1 MKWRTVV
8 ILFLVVNMILNFAAC
23 ARQAEPDTQN
33 ETSTQEEQNQE
44 TQQPMES
51 ESELNSPVTEEN
63 SDFDSSVQQEKS
75 QEPSVNEDHTNEEEY
90 TEEEPTEEELIP
102 LFEKAMNEIISL
114 ATNPTD
120 DVLRDIFDKKIECDY
135 MNQIIVDDTP
145 YQWTSR
151 QYSELVDYYSQT
163 FTGEALDWLLDTSF
177 TDVDG
182 VLYAFAGGGA
192 TGWQSKAVSVE
203 KLDGNTYKGIY
214 LAYHST
220 PEGEEESTTFS
231 IEKTDAGYRV
241 SNIAYHPDLL
251 ERRGHRTN

>member
-1 MKWRTVV
+1 MRKERNTAIVLLLTLILITLV
-8 ILFLVVNMILNFAAC
+8 ILCLLLV
-23 ARQAEPDTQN
+23 
-33 ETSTQEEQNQE
+33 
-44 TQQPMES
+44 
-51 ESELNSPVTEEN
+51 
-63 SDFDSSVQQEKS
+63 
-75 QEPSVNEDHTNEEEY
+75 TNRLGALGQSEEEKQ
-90 TEEEPTEEELIP
+90 TTMMEELEQKEGQKPSEEEEPTKEELIP

-120 DVLRDIFDKKIECDY
+120 DVLRDIFDKEIECDY
-135 MNQIIVDDTP
+135 MNQVIIDGIS

-203 KLDGNTYKGIY
+203 KLDGNTYKGTY
-214 LAYHST
+214 LAYHSV

>member
-1 MKWRTVV
+1 MTLILITLV
-8 ILFLVVNMILNFAAC
+8 ILCLLLVTNRLGGLGQSEEKQTTMI
-23 ARQAEPDTQN
+23 
-33 ETSTQEEQNQE
+33 EELGQKEGQK
-44 TQQPMES
+44 PS
-51 ESELNSPVTEEN
+51 E
-63 SDFDSSVQQEKS
+63 
-75 QEPSVNEDHTNEEEY
+75 
-90 TEEEPTEEELIP
+90 EEEPTEEELIP

-114 ATNPTD
+114 STNPTD
-120 DVLRDIFDKKIECDY
+120 DVLRDIFDKEIECDY

-203 KLDGNTYKGIY
+203 KLDGNTYKGTY

-241 SNIAYHPDLL
+241 SDIAYHPDLL

>member
-1 MKWRTVV
+1 MKKERNIAVVLLLTLILITLV
-8 ILFLVVNMILNFAAC
+8 ILCLLLVTNRLGGLGQSEEKQTTMI
-23 ARQAEPDTQN
+23 
-33 ETSTQEEQNQE
+33 EELGQKEGQK
-44 TQQPMES
+44 PS
-51 ESELNSPVTEEN
+51 E
-63 SDFDSSVQQEKS
+63 
-75 QEPSVNEDHTNEEEY
+75 
-90 TEEEPTEEELIP
+90 EEEPTEEELIP

-135 MNQIIVDDTP
+135 MNQIIVDNTP

-203 KLDGNTYKGIY
+203 KLDGNTYKGTY

-241 SNIAYHPDLL
+241 SDIAYHPDLL

>member
-1 MKWRTVV
+1 MRKERNTAIVLLLTLILITLV
-8 ILFLVVNMILNFAAC
+8 ILCVLIATGRLGALS
-23 ARQAEPDTQN
+23 Q
-33 ETSTQEEQNQE
+33 SKEEKQE
-44 TQQPMES
+44 TMIEELEQKES
-51 ESELNSPVTEEN
+51 QNLGE
-63 SDFDSSVQQEKS
+63 
-75 QEPSVNEDHTNEEEY
+75 
-90 TEEEPTEEELIP
+90 EEEPTEEELLP

-120 DVLRDIFDKKIECDY
+120 DVLRDIFDKEIECDY

-203 KLDGNTYKGIY
+203 KLDGNTYKGTY

-220 PEGEEESTTFS
+220 PEGEEESTIFS

-241 SNIAYHPDLL
+241 SDIAYHPDLL

>member
-1 MKWRTVV
+1 MKKERNIAVVLLLTLILITLV
-8 ILFLVVNMILNFAAC
+8 ILCLLLVTNRLGALGQSEKEKQATMIEELG
-23 ARQAEPDTQN
+23 QKESQN
-33 ETSTQEEQNQE
+33 
-44 TQQPMES
+44 PS
-51 ESELNSPVTEEN
+51 E
-63 SDFDSSVQQEKS
+63 
-75 QEPSVNEDHTNEEEY
+75 
-90 TEEEPTEEELIP
+90 EEEPTDEELLP
-102 LFEKAMNEIISL
+102 LFEKAMNEIINL

-120 DVLRDIFDKKIECDY
+120 DVLRDIFDKEIECDY

-203 KLDGNTYKGIY
+203 KLDGNTYKGTY

-220 PEGEEESTTFS
+220 PEGEEESTIFS

-251 ERRGHRTN
+251 ERRRHRAN

>member
-1 MKWRTVV
+1 MKKERNIAVVLLLTLILITLV
-8 ILFLVVNMILNFAAC
+8 ILCLLLVTNRLGALGQSEEKQTTMI
-23 ARQAEPDTQN
+23 
-33 ETSTQEEQNQE
+33 EELGQKEGQK
-44 TQQPMES
+44 PS
-51 ESELNSPVTEEN
+51 E
-63 SDFDSSVQQEKS
+63 
-75 QEPSVNEDHTNEEEY
+75 
-90 TEEEPTEEELIP
+90 EEEPTEEELIP

-203 KLDGNTYKGIY
+203 KLDGNTYKGTY

-241 SNIAYHPDLL
+241 SDIAYHPDLL

>member
-1 MKWRTVV
+1 MKKERNIAVVLLLTLILITLV
-8 ILFLVVNMILNFAAC
+8 ILCLLLVTNRLGALGQSEKEKQATMIEELG
-23 ARQAEPDTQN
+23 QKESQN
-33 ETSTQEEQNQE
+33 
-44 TQQPMES
+44 PS
-51 ESELNSPVTEEN
+51 E
-63 SDFDSSVQQEKS
+63 
-75 QEPSVNEDHTNEEEY
+75 
-90 TEEEPTEEELIP
+90 EEEPTDEELLP

-203 KLDGNTYKGIY
+203 KLDGNTYKGTY

-220 PEGEEESTTFS
+220 PEGEEESTIFS

-251 ERRGHRTN
+251 ERRRHRAN

>member
-1 MKWRTVV
+1 MKKERNITVV
-8 ILFLVVNMILNFAAC
+8 LLLTLILITLVILCLLLVTNRLGALGQSEKEKQTTMIEELE
-23 ARQAEPDTQN
+23 QKESQN
-33 ETSTQEEQNQE
+33 LGE
-44 TQQPMES
+44 
-51 ESELNSPVTEEN
+51 
-63 SDFDSSVQQEKS
+63 
-75 QEPSVNEDHTNEEEY
+75 
-90 TEEEPTEEELIP
+90 EEEPTEEELIP

-120 DVLRDIFDKKIECDY
+120 EVLRDIFDKEIECDY

-203 KLDGNTYKGIY
+203 KLDGNTYKGTY

-241 SNIAYHPDLL
+241 SDIAYHPDLL

>member
-1 MKWRTVV
+1 MRKERNTAIVLLLTLILITLV
-8 ILFLVVNMILNFAAC
+8 ILCVLIATGRLGALS
-23 ARQAEPDTQN
+23 Q
-33 ETSTQEEQNQE
+33 SKEEKQE
-44 TQQPMES
+44 TMIEELEQKES
-51 ESELNSPVTEEN
+51 QNLGE
-63 SDFDSSVQQEKS
+63 
-75 QEPSVNEDHTNEEEY
+75 
-90 TEEEPTEEELIP
+90 EEEPTEDELLP

-203 KLDGNTYKGIY
+203 KLDGNTYKGTY

-220 PEGEEESTTFS
+220 PEGEEESTIFS

-241 SNIAYHPDLL
+241 SDIAYHPDLL

>member
-1 MKWRTVV
+1 MKKERNIAVVLLLTLILITLV
-8 ILFLVVNMILNFAAC
+8 ILCLLLVTNRLGGLG
-23 ARQAEPDTQN
+23 Q
-33 ETSTQEEQNQE
+33 SEEKQ
-44 TQQPMES
+44 TTMMEALEQKEGQKPS
-51 ESELNSPVTEEN
+51 E
-63 SDFDSSVQQEKS
+63 
-75 QEPSVNEDHTNEEEY
+75 
-90 TEEEPTEEELIP
+90 EEEPTEEELIP

-120 DVLRDIFDKKIECDY
+120 DVLRDIFDKEIECDY

-203 KLDGNTYKGIY
+203 KLDGNTYKGTY

-220 PEGEEESTTFS
+220 PEGEEESTIFS

-241 SNIAYHPDLL
+241 SDIAYHPDLL

>member
-1 MKWRTVV
+1 MKKERNIAVVLLLTLILITLV
-8 ILFLVVNMILNFAAC
+8 ILCLLLVTDPLGALG
-23 ARQAEPDTQN
+23 QSEKEKQ
-33 ETSTQEEQNQE
+33 TSM
-44 TQQPMES
+44 MEALDQKEGQKPS
-51 ESELNSPVTEEN
+51 E
-63 SDFDSSVQQEKS
+63 
-75 QEPSVNEDHTNEEEY
+75 
-90 TEEEPTEEELIP
+90 EEEPTEEKLIP
-102 LFEKAMNEIISL
+102 LFEKAMNKIINL

-120 DVLRDIFDKKIECDY
+120 EVLRDIFDKKIECDY

-151 QYSELVDYYSQT
+151 RYSELVDYYSQT

-203 KLDGNTYKGIY
+203 KLDGNTYKGTY

-220 PEGEEESTTFS
+220 PEGEEESTIFS

-241 SNIAYHPDLL
+241 SDIAYHPDLL
-251 ERRGHRTN
+251 ERREHRTN

>member
-1 MKWRTVV
+1 MKKGRNTVV
-8 ILFLVVNMILNFAAC
+8 VLLLILILITLVILCLLLVANCLGALG
-23 ARQAEPDTQN
+23 Q
-33 ETSTQEEQNQE
+33 S
-44 TQQPMES
+44 
-51 ESELNSPVTEEN
+51 
-63 SDFDSSVQQEKS
+63 
-75 QEPSVNEDHTNEEEY
+75 EEEKQ
-90 TEEEPTEEELIP
+90 TTMIEELGQKEGQKPSEEEEPTEEELIP

-120 DVLRDIFDKKIECDY
+120 DVLRDIFDKEIECDY

-203 KLDGNTYKGIY
+203 KLDGNTYKGTY

-241 SNIAYHPDLL
+241 SDIAYHPDLL

>member
-1 MKWRTVV
+1 MRKERNTAIVLLLTLILITLV
-8 ILFLVVNMILNFAAC
+8 ILCFLLASG
-23 ARQAEPDTQN
+23 QLDTVGQ
-33 ETSTQEEQNQE
+33 S
-44 TQQPMES
+44 
-51 ESELNSPVTEEN
+51 
-63 SDFDSSVQQEKS
+63 
-75 QEPSVNEDHTNEEEY
+75 EEEKQ
-90 TEEEPTEEELIP
+90 TTVMEELEQKEGQKPSEEEEPTEEELIP

-114 ATNPTD
+114 STNPTD
-120 DVLRDIFDKKIECDY
+120 DVLRDIFDKEIECDY

-203 KLDGNTYKGIY
+203 KLDGNTYKGTY

-241 SNIAYHPDLL
+241 SDIAYHPDLL

>member
-1 MKWRTVV
+1 MKKERNTVV
-8 ILFLVVNMILNFAAC
+8 VLLLTLILITLAILCLLLVTNRLRTLGQSEKEKQATMIEELE
-23 ARQAEPDTQN
+23 QKESQN
-33 ETSTQEEQNQE
+33 PGE
-44 TQQPMES
+44 
-51 ESELNSPVTEEN
+51 
-63 SDFDSSVQQEKS
+63 
-75 QEPSVNEDHTNEEEY
+75 
-90 TEEEPTEEELIP
+90 EEEPTEEELLP

-120 DVLRDIFDKKIECDY
+120 DVLRDIFDKEIECDY

-220 PEGEEESTTFS
+220 PEGEEESTIFS

-241 SNIAYHPDLL
+241 SDIAYHPDLL
-251 ERRGHRTN
+251 DRK

>member
-1 MKWRTVV
+1 MRKERNTAIVLLLTLILITLV
-8 ILFLVVNMILNFAAC
+8 ILCFLLASG
-23 ARQAEPDTQN
+23 QLDTVGQ
-33 ETSTQEEQNQE
+33 S
-44 TQQPMES
+44 
-51 ESELNSPVTEEN
+51 
-63 SDFDSSVQQEKS
+63 
-75 QEPSVNEDHTNEEEY
+75 EEEKQ
-90 TEEEPTEEELIP
+90 TTVMEELEQKEGQKPSEEEEPTEEELIP

-120 DVLRDIFDKKIECDY
+120 EVLRDIFDKEIECDY

-163 FTGEALDWLLDTSF
+163 FTGEALDWLLDTIF

-203 KLDGNTYKGIY
+203 KLDGNTYKGTY

-241 SNIAYHPDLL
+241 SDIAYHPDLL

>member
-1 MKWRTVV
+1 MLTQKLLI
-8 ILFLVVNMILNFAAC
+8 ILCTISIVFSFAAC

-44 TQQPMES
+44 IQQPMES
-51 ESELNSPVTEEN
+51 QAKANSPATEQN
-63 SDFDSSVQQEKS
+63 PDSSVQQEKS

-120 DVLRDIFDKKIECDY
+120 DVLRDIFDKEIECDY

-203 KLDGNTYKGIY
+203 KLDGNIYKGTY

-241 SNIAYHPDLL
+241 SDIAYHPDLL

>member
-1 MKWRTVV
+1 MKKERNIAVVLLLTLILITLV
-8 ILFLVVNMILNFAAC
+8 ILCLLLVTNRLGALGQSEKEKQATMIEELG
-23 ARQAEPDTQN
+23 QKESQN
-33 ETSTQEEQNQE
+33 
-44 TQQPMES
+44 PS
-51 ESELNSPVTEEN
+51 E
-63 SDFDSSVQQEKS
+63 
-75 QEPSVNEDHTNEEEY
+75 
-90 TEEEPTEEELIP
+90 EEEPTDEELLP

-203 KLDGNTYKGIY
+203 KLDGNTYKGTY

-220 PEGEEESTTFS
+220 PEGEEESTIFS

-241 SNIAYHPDLL
+241 SDIAYHPDLL

>member
-1 MKWRTVV
+1 MKKERNIAVVLLLTLILITLV
-8 ILFLVVNMILNFAAC
+8 ILCLLLVTNRLGALGQSEKEK
-23 ARQAEPDTQN
+23 QATMM
-33 ETSTQEEQNQE
+33 EELEQKEGQK
-44 TQQPMES
+44 PS
-51 ESELNSPVTEEN
+51 E
-63 SDFDSSVQQEKS
+63 
-75 QEPSVNEDHTNEEEY
+75 
-90 TEEEPTEEELIP
+90 EEEPTEEELIP

-120 DVLRDIFDKKIECDY
+120 EVLRDIFDKKIECDY

-163 FTGEALDWLLDTSF
+163 FTGEALGWLLDTSF

-203 KLDGNTYKGIY
+203 KLDGNTYKGTY

-220 PEGEEESTTFS
+220 PEGEEESTIFS

-241 SNIAYHPDLL
+241 SDIAYHPDLL

>member
-1 MKWRTVV
+1 MKKGRNTVV
-8 ILFLVVNMILNFAAC
+8 VLLLILILITLVILC
-23 ARQAEPDTQN
+23 
-33 ETSTQEEQNQE
+33 
-44 TQQPMES
+44 
-51 ESELNSPVTEEN
+51 LLLVTN
-63 SDFDSSVQQEKS
+63 CLGALGQS
-75 QEPSVNEDHTNEEEY
+75 EEEKQ
-90 TEEEPTEEELIP
+90 TTMIEELGQKEGQKPSEEEEPTEEELIP

-120 DVLRDIFDKKIECDY
+120 DVLRDIFDKEIECDY

-203 KLDGNTYKGIY
+203 KLDGNTYKGTY

-241 SNIAYHPDLL
+241 SDIAYHPDLL

>member
-1 MKWRTVV
+1 MKKERNIAVVLLLTLILITLV
-8 ILFLVVNMILNFAAC
+8 ILCLLLVTDPLGALG
-23 ARQAEPDTQN
+23 QSEKEKQ
-33 ETSTQEEQNQE
+33 TSM
-44 TQQPMES
+44 MEALDQKEGQKPS
-51 ESELNSPVTEEN
+51 E
-63 SDFDSSVQQEKS
+63 
-75 QEPSVNEDHTNEEEY
+75 
-90 TEEEPTEEELIP
+90 EEEPTEEKLIP
-102 LFEKAMNEIISL
+102 LFEKAMNKIINL

-120 DVLRDIFDKKIECDY
+120 EVLRDIFDKKIECDY

-145 YQWTSR
+145 YQWTSQR
-151 QYSELVDYYSQT
+151 YSELVDYYSQT

-203 KLDGNTYKGIY
+203 KLDGNTYKGTY

-220 PEGEEESTTFS
+220 PEGEEESTIFS

-241 SNIAYHPDLL
+241 SDIAYHPDLL

>member
-1 MKWRTVV
+1 MKKERNIAVVLLLTLILITLV
-8 ILFLVVNMILNFAAC
+8 ILCLLLVTDPLGALG
-23 ARQAEPDTQN
+23 QSEKEKQ
-33 ETSTQEEQNQE
+33 TSM
-44 TQQPMES
+44 MEALDQKEGQKPS
-51 ESELNSPVTEEN
+51 E
-63 SDFDSSVQQEKS
+63 
-75 QEPSVNEDHTNEEEY
+75 
-90 TEEEPTEEELIP
+90 EEEPTEEKLIP

-120 DVLRDIFDKKIECDY
+120 EVLRDIFDKKIECDY

-151 QYSELVDYYSQT
+151 RYSELVDYYSQT

-203 KLDGNTYKGIY
+203 KLDGNTYKGTY

-220 PEGEEESTTFS
+220 PEGEEESTIFS

-241 SNIAYHPDLL
+241 SDIAYHPDLL

>member
-1 MKWRTVV
+1 MKQKNVV
-8 ILFLVVNMILNFAAC
+8 ILFLVASMILSFAGC
-23 ARQAEPDTQN
+23 TRQSEPNTQN
-33 ETSTQEEQNQE
+33 ENSTQEEQNQE
-44 TQQPMES
+44 IQQPMEIES
-51 ESELNSPVTEEN
+51 ESNSPVTEQN
-63 SDFDSSVQQEKS
+63 SDFDYSEQQEKS
-75 QEPSVNEDHTNEEEY
+75 KDPSEENNQTNEEEP
-90 TEEEPTEEELIP
+90 TEEEPTEEELLP

-114 ATNPTD
+114 ATNPTV
-120 DVLRDIFDKKIECDY
+120 DVLRDIFDKEIECDY

-203 KLDGNTYKGIY
+203 KLDGNTYKGTY
-214 LAYHST
+214 LAYHSV

-231 IEKTDAGYRV
+231 IEKTDAGYRI
-241 SNIAYHPDLL
+241 SSIDYRPDLL
-251 ERRGHRTN
+251 DRK

>member
-1 MKWRTVV
+1 MRKERNTAIVLLLTLILITLV
-8 ILFLVVNMILNFAAC
+8 ILCVLIATGRLGALS
-23 ARQAEPDTQN
+23 Q
-33 ETSTQEEQNQE
+33 SKEEKQE
-44 TQQPMES
+44 TMIEELEQKES
-51 ESELNSPVTEEN
+51 QNLGE
-63 SDFDSSVQQEKS
+63 
-75 QEPSVNEDHTNEEEY
+75 
-90 TEEEPTEEELIP
+90 EEEPTEEELLP

-120 DVLRDIFDKKIECDY
+120 EVLRDIFDGNIECDY
-135 MNQIIVDDTP
+135 SNQITIDGIS

-203 KLDGNTYKGIY
+203 KLDGNTYKGTY

-220 PEGEEESTTFS
+220 PEGEEESTIFS

-241 SNIAYHPDLL
+241 SDIAYHPDLL

>member
-1 MKWRTVV
+1 MKQRNVV
-8 ILFLVVNMILNFAAC
+8 ILFLVASMILSFAGC
-23 ARQAEPDTQN
+23 TRQSELNTQN
-33 ETSTQEEQNQE
+33 ENSTQAEQNQE
-44 TQQPMES
+44 IQQPMES
-51 ESELNSPVTEEN
+51 ESELNSSVTEEN
-63 SDFDSSVQQEKS
+63 SGFDSSEQQEKS
-75 QEPSVNEDHTNEEEY
+75 QEASEA
-90 TEEEPTEEELIP
+90 EEPTEEELLP

-120 DVLRDIFDKKIECDY
+120 DVLRDIFDKEIECDY

-203 KLDGNTYKGIY
+203 KLDGNTYKGTY
-214 LAYHST
+214 LAYHSV

-231 IEKTDAGYRV
+231 IEKTDAGYRI
-241 SNIAYHPDLL
+241 SSIDYRPDLL
-251 ERRGHRTN
+251 DRK

>member
-1 MKWRTVV
+1 MKKGRNTAVVLLLILILITLV
-8 ILFLVVNMILNFAAC
+8 ILCLLLV
-23 ARQAEPDTQN
+23 
-33 ETSTQEEQNQE
+33 
-44 TQQPMES
+44 
-51 ESELNSPVTEEN
+51 
-63 SDFDSSVQQEKS
+63 
-75 QEPSVNEDHTNEEEY
+75 TNCLGALGQSEEEKQ
-90 TEEEPTEEELIP
+90 TTMIEELGQKEGQKPSEEEEPTEEELIP

-120 DVLRDIFDKKIECDY
+120 DVLRDIFDKEIECDY

-203 KLDGNTYKGIY
+203 KLDGNTYKGTY

-220 PEGEEESTTFS
+220 PEGEEESTIFS

-241 SNIAYHPDLL
+241 SDIAYHPDLL

>member
-1 MKWRTVV
+1 MKKERNIAVVLLLTLILITLV
-8 ILFLVVNMILNFAAC
+8 ILCLLLVTNRLGGLGQSEEKQTTMI
-23 ARQAEPDTQN
+23 
-33 ETSTQEEQNQE
+33 EELGQKEGQK
-44 TQQPMES
+44 PS
-51 ESELNSPVTEEN
+51 E
-63 SDFDSSVQQEKS
+63 
-75 QEPSVNEDHTNEEEY
+75 
-90 TEEEPTEEELIP
+90 EEEPTEEELIP

>member
-1 MKWRTVV
+1 MKQRKIVV
-8 ILFLVVNMILNFAAC
+8 LFLVASMILNFTGC

-33 ETSTQEEQNQE
+33 ENGTQEEQSQE

-51 ESELNSPVTEEN
+51 ESGSNSPVTEKN
-63 SDFDSSVQQEKS
+63 SDFDSSEKQEKS
-75 QEPSVNEDHTNEEEY
+75 QDTSEEDNLTNEEESI
-90 TEEEPTEEELIP
+90 EEDLTEEELIP
-102 LFEKAMNEIISL
+102 LFEKAMNEIINL

-120 DVLRDIFDKKIECDY
+120 DVLRDIFDGNIECDY
-135 MNQIIVDDTP
+135 SNQITIDGIS

-177 TDVDG
+177 TNVDG

-241 SNIAYHPDLL
+241 SDIAYHPYFL
-251 ERRGHRTN
+251 ERR

>member
-1 MKWRTVV
+1 MKKERSIAVVLLLTLVLITLV
-8 ILFLVVNMILNFAAC
+8 ILCLLLVTDRLGALGQSEEK
-23 ARQAEPDTQN
+23 QATMMEELAQKESQN
-33 ETSTQEEQNQE
+33 
-44 TQQPMES
+44 PS
-51 ESELNSPVTEEN
+51 E
-63 SDFDSSVQQEKS
+63 
-75 QEPSVNEDHTNEEEY
+75 
-90 TEEEPTEEELIP
+90 EEEPTDEELLP

-120 DVLRDIFDKKIECDY
+120 DVLRDIFDKEIECDY

-203 KLDGNTYKGIY
+203 KLDGNTYKGTY

-220 PEGEEESTTFS
+220 PEGEEESTIFS
-231 IEKTDAGYRV
+231 IEKPM
-241 SNIAYHPDLL
+241 PDTEFPTSLITL
-251 ERRGHRTN
+251 TYWREEDTEPIK

>member
-1 MKWRTVV
+1 MKKERNIAVVLLLTLILITLV
-8 ILFLVVNMILNFAAC
+8 ILCLLLVTNRLGGLGQSEEKQTTMI
-23 ARQAEPDTQN
+23 
-33 ETSTQEEQNQE
+33 EELGQKEGQK
-44 TQQPMES
+44 PS
-51 ESELNSPVTEEN
+51 E
-63 SDFDSSVQQEKS
+63 
-75 QEPSVNEDHTNEEEY
+75 
-90 TEEEPTEEELIP
+90 EEEPTEEELIP

-220 PEGEEESTTFS
+220 PEGEEESTIFS

-241 SNIAYHPDLL
+241 SDIAYHPDLL

>member
-1 MKWRTVV
+1 MKKERNIAVVLLLTLILITLV
-8 ILFLVVNMILNFAAC
+8 ILCLLLVTDPLGALG
-23 ARQAEPDTQN
+23 QSEKEKQ
-33 ETSTQEEQNQE
+33 TSM
-44 TQQPMES
+44 MEALDQKEGKKPS
-51 ESELNSPVTEEN
+51 E
-63 SDFDSSVQQEKS
+63 
-75 QEPSVNEDHTNEEEY
+75 
-90 TEEEPTEEELIP
+90 EEEPTEEKLIP
-102 LFEKAMNEIISL
+102 LFEKAMNKIINL

-120 DVLRDIFDKKIECDY
+120 EVLRDIFDKKIECDY

-151 QYSELVDYYSQT
+151 RYSELVDYYSQT

-203 KLDGNTYKGIY
+203 KLDGNTYKGTY

-220 PEGEEESTTFS
+220 PEGEEESTIFS

-241 SNIAYHPDLL
+241 SDIAYHPDLL

>member
-1 MKWRTVV
+1 MKKGRNTVV
-8 ILFLVVNMILNFAAC
+8 VLLLILILITLVILC
-23 ARQAEPDTQN
+23 
-33 ETSTQEEQNQE
+33 
-44 TQQPMES
+44 
-51 ESELNSPVTEEN
+51 LLLVTN
-63 SDFDSSVQQEKS
+63 CLGALGQS
-75 QEPSVNEDHTNEEEY
+75 EEEKQ
-90 TEEEPTEEELIP
+90 TTMIEELGQKEGQKPSEEEEPTEEELIP

-120 DVLRDIFDKKIECDY
+120 DVLRDIFDKEIECDY

-203 KLDGNTYKGIY
+203 KLDGNTYKGTY

-220 PEGEEESTTFS
+220 PEGEEESTIFS

-241 SNIAYHPDLL
+241 SDIAYHPDLL

>member
-1 MKWRTVV
+1 MKKERNIAVVLLLTLILITLV
-8 ILFLVVNMILNFAAC
+8 ILCLLLVTNRLGGLGQSEEKQTTMI
-23 ARQAEPDTQN
+23 
-33 ETSTQEEQNQE
+33 EELGQKEGQK
-44 TQQPMES
+44 PS
-51 ESELNSPVTEEN
+51 E
-63 SDFDSSVQQEKS
+63 
-75 QEPSVNEDHTNEEEY
+75 
-90 TEEEPTEEELIP
+90 EEEPTEEELIP

-120 DVLRDIFDKKIECDY
+120 EVLRDIFDKEIECDY

-163 FTGEALDWLLDTSF
+163 FTGEALDWLLDTIF

-203 KLDGNTYKGIY
+203 KLDGNTYKGTY

-220 PEGEEESTTFS
+220 PEGEEESTIFS

-241 SNIAYHPDLL
+241 SDIAYHPDLL

>member
-23 ARQAEPDTQN
+23 ARQSEADTQN
-33 ETSTQEEQNQE
+33 ETSTQEEQNQQ
-44 TQQPMES
+44 TMES
-51 ESELNSPVTEEN
+51 ELDSNSPVTEQTN
-63 SDFDSSVQQEKS
+63 SDSSEQQKENQK
-75 QEPSVNEDHTNEEEY
+75 PSE
-90 TEEEPTEEELIP
+90 EEEPTEEELIP
-102 LFEKAMNEIISL
+102 LFEKAMNEIINL

-120 DVLRDIFDKKIECDY
+120 EVLRDIFDGNIECDY
-135 MNQIIVDDTP
+135 SNQITIDGIS

-163 FTGEALDWLLDTSF
+163 FTREALDWLLDTSF

-203 KLDGNTYKGIY
+203 KLDGNTYKGTY

-220 PEGEEESTTFS
+220 PEGEEESTIFS

-241 SNIAYHPDLL
+241 SDIAYHPDLL

>member
-1 MKWRTVV
+1 MKKERNIAVV
-8 ILFLVVNMILNFAAC
+8 LLLTLILITLVLLCLLLVTNRLGILGQSEKEKQTTMI
-23 ARQAEPDTQN
+23 
-33 ETSTQEEQNQE
+33 EELEQKEGQK
-44 TQQPMES
+44 PS
-51 ESELNSPVTEEN
+51 E
-63 SDFDSSVQQEKS
+63 
-75 QEPSVNEDHTNEEEY
+75 
-90 TEEEPTEEELIP
+90 EEEPTEEELIP

-120 DVLRDIFDKKIECDY
+120 DVLRDIFDKEIECDY
-135 MNQIIVDDTP
+135 MNQVIIDDIP

-151 QYSELVDYYSQT
+151 QYSELVEYYSQI

-203 KLDGNTYKGIY
+203 KLDGNTYKGTY

-220 PEGEEESTTFS
+220 PEGEEESTIFS

-241 SNIAYHPDLL
+241 SDIAYHPDLL
-251 ERRGHRTN
+251 ERRRHRAN

>member
-1 MKWRTVV
+1 M
-8 ILFLVVNMILNFAAC
+8 
-23 ARQAEPDTQN
+23 
-33 ETSTQEEQNQE
+33 EELEQKEGQK
-44 TQQPMES
+44 PS
-51 ESELNSPVTEEN
+51 E
-63 SDFDSSVQQEKS
+63 
-75 QEPSVNEDHTNEEEY
+75 
-90 TEEEPTEEELIP
+90 EEEPTEEELIP

-114 ATNPTD
+114 STNPTD
-120 DVLRDIFDKKIECDY
+120 DVLRDIFDKEIECDY

-203 KLDGNTYKGIY
+203 KLDGNTYKGTY

-220 PEGEEESTTFS
+220 PEGEEESTIFS

-241 SNIAYHPDLL
+241 SDIAYHPDLL
-251 ERRGHRTN
+251 ERSGHRTN

>member
-8 ILFLVVNMILNFAAC
+8 ILFLVVNMILNFAGC
-23 ARQAEPDTQN
+23 ARQAEADTQN
-33 ETSTQEEQNQE
+33 ETSTQAEQNQE
-44 TQQPMES
+44 IQQPMES
-51 ESELNSPVTEEN
+51 QAKANSPAIEQN
-63 SDFDSSVQQEKS
+63 PDSSVQQEKS
-75 QEPSVNEDHTNEEEY
+75 HEPSVNEDHTNEEEY
-90 TEEEPTEEELIP
+90 IEEEPTEEELIP

-120 DVLRDIFDKKIECDY
+120 DVLRDIFDKEIECDY

-220 PEGEEESTTFS
+220 PESEEESTTFS

-241 SNIAYHPDLL
+241 SDIAYHPDLL
-251 ERRGHRTN
+251 KRRRHRAN